1 MGVVCR
7 LEYKYSRLV
16 LNAAAKES
24 ELPAP
29 DSCAI
34 MEGEDGEDELIFTS
48 KKSLLGKIRCLATKV
63 GVGTGAG
70 GSYRDG
76 GVPWGRPDGWDCPN
90 GWKCV
95 TGLTQGMEVSRGGDV
110 DPRDGGC
117 PRRSS
122 KGWRWRSPTG
132 LTQGTE
138 ESQGL
143 GCPVRLGRPP

>member
-1 MGVVCR
+1 MCPPPRPVVPLGGGCGYWGVSR

-63 GVGTGAG
+63 GVGMGAG
-70 GSYRDG
+70 GSYRVG
-76 GVPWGRPDGWDCPN
+76 GVPQGCTGGWDCPN
-90 GWKCV
+90 GWECLM
-95 TGLTQGMEVSRGGDV
+95 GLTQGMRVSHGGDV
-110 DPRDGGC
+110 DPR
-117 PRRSS
+117 
-122 KGWRWRSPTG
+122 GWG
-132 LTQGTE
+132 
-138 ESQGL
+138 
-143 GCPVRLGRPP
+143 